1 MVRPAAFGFN
11 AETAANNFFQT
22 NPNESKEEL
31 QQKALSEFDK
41 MVVTLRKHGVNVVV
55 IEDTETP
62 TKPDAIFPNNWFWA
76 QVTST
81 IWPICPTWCC

>member
-1 MVRPAAFGFN
+1 MAITSTILMVRPAAFGFN

-41 MVVTLRKHGVNVVV
+41 MVVTLRKHGVNFSQQLVEYFSQRNGNCLSNVCS
-55 IEDTETP
+55 
-62 TKPDAIFPNNWFWA
+62 K
-76 QVTST
+76 
-81 IWPICPTWCC
+81 